1 MTKKMEDNVS
11 AVPPDIAALSFEE
24 AMAELEKLVRQ
35 LEGGQTKLEDAISAY
50 ERGAQLRRHCAGK
63 LKEVELRIEKI
74 AVLDDGS
81 LQATTTT
88 L

>member
-1 MTKKMEDNVS
+1 M
-11 AVPPDIAALSFEE
+11 PPDIAALSFEE

-50 ERGAQLRRHCAGK
+50 ERGAMLRRHCAGK